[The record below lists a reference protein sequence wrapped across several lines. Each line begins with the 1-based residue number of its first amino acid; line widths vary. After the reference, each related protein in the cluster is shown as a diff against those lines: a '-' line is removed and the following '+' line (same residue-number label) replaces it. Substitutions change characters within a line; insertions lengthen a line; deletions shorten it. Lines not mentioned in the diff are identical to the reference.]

1 MSPENPDEKDE
12 SEQLRQLEQLRRR
25 AYNDPDCTSVI
36 GTLEGRKLAVPIGKA
51 LELEVIEG
59 PRKGLKYR
67 FPKGNIIIGRAPEA
81 DVVVEDDKIS
91 RKHAII
97 EAFARDQV
105 FISDLAS
112 TNGTFVNGMR
122 VRSLKLKNGD
132 EIRIG
137 YTVMKFSSL
146 DTES

>member
-12 SEQLRQLEQLRRR
+12 SEQLAQLRRG
-25 AYNDPDCTSVI
+25 AYDNPDSTSLI
-36 GTLEGRKLAVPIGKA
+36 GPVEGRKLAVPIGKA

-59 PRKGLKYR
+59 PRKGLKYI
-67 FPKGNIIIGRAPEA
+67 FPKGNIVLGRTSEA
-81 DVVVEDDKIS
+81 DLFIDDDKIS
-91 RKHAII
+91 RKHAMI

-112 TNGTFVNGMR
+112 TNGTFINGMR

-137 YTVMKFSSL
+137 RTVMKFSSM
-146 DTES
+146 DIEG